1 MVGSAPGVQGAVRGP
16 RPVVVTVSLL
26 FLVGL
31 KESLYFGYSCSRLG
45 EKVLDSS
52 RHCSMRV
59 NKALDYQCTLGSASR
74 RELGWPTTRSHFRAV
89 KRWKQRAEPKCM

>member
-45 EKVLDSS
+45 EKVLD
-52 RHCSMRV
+52 RRQQP
-59 NKALDYQCTLGSASR
+59 ALQHASQQ
-74 RELGWPTTRSHFRAV
+74 GTRLPVHTRFGKS
-89 KRWKQRAEPKCM
+89 P